1 MSKEMLDILVDQK
14 KVEEIAALPT
24 NEDVEGKLKKEGID
38 VTSKDVKVLGN
49 VFKTVAEQGPEAVD
63 EKLLASI
70 GGGVDQVTKERLKKA
85 GKALLA
91 IGGVV
96 FTGGVAYQGYKHKDT
111 IKGWFTRSNAVE
123 NTPGSSEIVV
133 NNDDEDEGEGEGL

>member
-63 EKLLASI
+63 EKLLASV
-70 GGGVDQVTKERLKKA
+70 GGGVDKFTKERLKKA
-85 GKALLA
+85 GKAIA
-91 IGGVV
+91 IIGGAV
-96 FTGGVAYQGYKHKDT
+96 FTGGAIYQGVKHKDT
-111 IKGWFTRSNAVE
+111 IKGWFTCSDKDKVIKDGPTEIE
-123 NTPGSSEIVV
+123 NEPEIK
-133 NNDDEDEGEGEGL
+133 NDQP